1 MQITWMEFKDKWNVD
16 VNFIRETG
24 TQIYGVIEYFQ
35 IGSRPAWVFRQD
47 FYAEGDLL
55 KDIQYVCTLPELKE
69 IEKVLND
76 ALKHPDGPNA
86 YTMKLYYEDTL

>member
-35 IGSRPAWVFRQD
+35 IGSRPATNLEV
-47 FYAEGDLL
+47 
-55 KDIQYVCTLPELKE
+55 
-69 IEKVLND
+69 
-76 ALKHPDGPNA
+76 
-86 YTMKLYYEDTL
+86 LYYSVDLSACFTDEINIHIPFVLKFHPSYLHSIKIKM